1 MGNRDE
7 NMVLSFGSSLL
18 ELANSELAMSLLI
31 CASLFPPCRSWLL
44 LSWHTPCSGPLASSS
59 FQLSLAAMSPALTP
73 SFLSTVPTSRLPEIL
88 PGMVKG
94 LRCCPR
100 RLGSYQ
106 DAPEGPL
113 WGTSL
118 AFDNPICPVMN
129 YTAVCLGWYEKHGW
143 MTLGW
148 ILLLGLK
155 MLSGAWGR
163 KSDMRPREIAG
174 LRKVLR

>member
-1 MGNRDE
+1 
-7 NMVLSFGSSLL
+7 MVLSFGSSLL

-113 WGTSL
+113 RGTSL

-129 YTAVCLGWYEKHGW
+129 YTAVCLGWYEKRGW

-148 ILLLGLK
+148 ILRLGLK

-174 LRKVLR
+174 LLKVLR